1 MPQPNDSSYGISNP
15 AGGLWNYPTDPDG
28 TNLPST
34 GKHSFQKKKVWLC
47 FKKQVRCNIN
57 R

>member
-34 GKHSFQKKKVWLC
+34 GKHSFQKKKCGYVL
-47 FKKQVRCNIN
+47 KNKSDVI
-57 R
+57 

>member
-15 AGGLWNYPTDPDG
+15 AGGLWNYPTDQDG

-34 GKHSFQKKKVWLC
+34 GRYNSILKK
-47 FKKQVRCNIN
+47 
-57 R
+57 